1 LLFVLGGLLVT
12 VAGGV
17 LYVPSPIRAGEQATA
32 SSQDRNATVEMK
44 NGTMTLT
51 ADGTL
56 TLTRD
61 GSVASD
67 ALASPDMALVKVP
80 FELGAARF
88 ADGDQIQIEEI
99 HGTSGKF
106 EPGNI
111 YWIKGTYTLS
121 SHDKASLSAF
131 TTAKEA
137 KDGTG
142 PIWKV
147 QTVVVKRG
155 SGTFTLFLPMSCEG
169 WPHVSFYT
177 DGGGEGFGGVYF
189 GTGGSVLK
197 KWWDNNEA
205 ADTEATNAGQ
215 TTDKQRSDEESRKV
229 TIKIDDHQTA
239 TAESQPGRLRLQIR
253 RTDAKPS
260 KFPSLEE
267 QKLAD
272 LAWKRLR
279 LELEPIDESDLQ
291 RVKAQGYDGG
301 LKVTGG
307 PAVNDLVIGQGD
319 ILVGLHVWPTTSL
332 EDVADVLNRD
342 DLAELNPVKF
352 YAIRNPNVGRGREAQ
367 AIVDDVVVTGRISV
381 NVDDKSNS
389 PANASKKSLT
399 GRDSRSVPAPDHLG
413 SPAVDGGNRKAAEAK
428 REAEAER
435 RAAEQEAKQE
445 AEAAKREAEEKKRE
459 AETERSEAE
468 AEARTQAQ
476 EGRREAEEAKR
487 EAEVEAKQ
495 QAEEA
500 HRESEVA
507 KLEAEA
513 QAREG
518 EEIKREAEAQQ
529 REVDEQKRAAENA
542 ERQAQQSASLEADQ
556 EGRVTISLRPQPSA
570 DKAHRN
576 DEVRQVVE
584 RLKRQLVN
592 TDRQMEMMKRQLE
605 VLAQQKTALVHQAEQ
620 LTKHLDEQSRL
631 PDSDSAQ
638 PPEQPTAP

>member
-1 LLFVLGGLLVT
+1 
-12 VAGGV
+12 
-17 LYVPSPIRAGEQATA
+17 
-32 SSQDRNATVEMK
+32 
-44 NGTMTLT
+44 
-51 ADGTL
+51 
-56 TLTRD
+56 
-61 GSVASD
+61 
-67 ALASPDMALVKVP
+67 MALVKVP

-121 SHDKASLSAF
+121 SHDKASLAAF

-155 SGTFTLFLPMSCEG
+155 SGTFTLLLPMSCEG

-189 GTGGSVLK
+189 GTGDSVLT

-205 ADTEATNAGQ
+205 GDTEATNAGQ
-215 TTDKQRSDEESRKV
+215 PIDKQRSDEESRKV

-279 LELEPIDESDLQ
+279 LELEPIDASDLQ

-307 PAVNDLVIGQGD
+307 PAVNDLAIGQGD

-332 EDVADVLNRD
+332 ENVADVLNRD

-352 YAIRNPNVGRGREAQ
+352 YVIRNPNVGRGREAQ
-367 AIVDDVVVTGRISV
+367 TVVDDVVVTGRISV
-381 NVDDKSNS
+381 NLDDKSNS
-389 PANASKKSLT
+389 PANASKKSLA

-413 SPAVDGGNRKAAEAK
+413 TPAVDGGNRKAAEAK
-428 REAEAER
+428 REAER

-445 AEAAKREAEEKKRE
+445 AEAAKREIEEEKRE

-468 AEARTQAQ
+468 AEARTQAE

-487 EAEVEAKQ
+487 EAEIEAKQ

-500 HRESEVA
+500 HREAEVA

-518 EEIKREAEAQQ
+518 DEVKREAEAQQ
-529 REVDEQKRAAENA
+529 REIDEQKRAAENA
-542 ERQAQQSASLEADQ
+542 EREAQQSASLEADQ

-570 DKAHRN
+570 DNAHRN
-576 DEVRQVVE
+576 DEVRRVVE
-584 RLKRQLVN
+584 RLKRQLDN

-605 VLAQQKTALVHQAEQ
+605 ALAQQKTALVHQAEQ
-620 LTKHLDEQSRL
+620 LTKRLDEESRL
-631 PDSDSAQ
+631 PNSDSAQ
-638 PPEQPTAP
+638 PPGQPTAP